1 MNIVNYF
8 DPKDKYFIL
17 DSKDLTRC
25 TSRFIGYCLLD
36 GEIIASLDDLQGRMP
51 DGTGA
56 YVFVKRDADT
66 ITIMQDSLGSYVL
79 FLYEHGN
86 NWVLS
91 NNFQYLVDYLKPHHS
106 LTLNKDYA
114 DALLLLDLCS
124 HVYGETL
131 VNEITW
137 LNRSA
142 TITID
147 IHSTHLSTQIDIRPM
162 KTIPVDTLEG
172 LCQLDKWYDKWV
184 SIISGLTNH
193 YKGPLMTD
201 FSGGMDSRM
210 IMALFL
216 NPSVN
221 LLNVI
226 INSKEDNKR
235 NHREDFAI
243 ASKIANEFG
252 FTLNHCSMTNCKKR
266 NFSLYDLVSFTAYQ
280 LIGFNK
286 QFLYH
291 SVARNPIL
299 IHFGGAGGGFS
310 RGWGKD
316 ETPSSFFQSI
326 ITRGKQ
332 LSNGSMMDCVNGAIS
347 ILQRSIDKINILYAT
362 EAKVDLNNVGN
373 QPLYMETR
381 WRHHFGQL
389 RISSIYLSPLFD
401 PLLMEIKE
409 NGNNLGDPNLLTAII
424 YTRYGKDLSV
434 FPIEG
439 GRKIN
444 SETIEYANK
453 INRGHPYVPTEII
466 SNEHKLHETLYF
478 DPLGGNENLWNI
490 PTDQPKV
497 MLKEFD
503 AVFNRAFLSPTVK
516 KLFTS
521 IYGESLYD
529 GIKNDVNPSSWH
541 PFSNC
546 HAVLA
551 IAKAIYDTRCN
562 GSNVKIKNTPDFI
575 FDCSKEVSSEEYN
588 KYLQKQLARSRFVSL
603 KVKVKSV
610 IRKIKKTI
618 LKRIKRRFFDGSDM
632 QH

>member
-1 MNIVNYF
+1 MTVNYF
-8 DPKDKYFIL
+8 APNDKYFIL
-17 DSKDLTRC
+17 DSKDLSRC

-36 GEIIASLDDLQGRMP
+36 GEVFASLDDLQGRMP
-51 DGTGA
+51 DGIGA

-66 ITIMQDSLGSYVL
+66 ITIMQDSLGSYGL
-79 FLYEHGN
+79 FLYENEN

-114 DALLLLDLCS
+114 DALLLLGLCS

-137 LNRSA
+137 LDRSA

-147 IHSTHLSTQIDIRPM
+147 MHNAHLSTQIVLRPM

-172 LCQLDKWYDKWV
+172 LCQLDKWYEKWV
-184 SIISGLTNH
+184 SIISGLTNN

-201 FSGGMDSRM
+201 LSGGMDSRM
-210 IMALFL
+210 LMPLFL

-221 LLNVI
+221 LLNVN
-226 INSKEDNKR
+226 INSNNNNKR

-243 ASKIANEFG
+243 ASKIANELG
-252 FTLNHCSMTNCKKR
+252 FTLNHCSMTNCKER

-291 SVARNPIL
+291 SVARNPIR

-316 ETPSSFFQSI
+316 KTPHSFLQGVRK
-326 ITRGKQ
+326 RGKQ
-332 LSNGSMMDCVNGAIS
+332 LSNGSMNACVNGAIS
-347 ILQRSIDKINILYAT
+347 VLQRSIDKINALYST
-362 EAKVDLNNVGN
+362 ETKVNLNDVGM
-373 QPLYMETR
+373 QPLFMETR
-381 WRHHFGQL
+381 WRHHFGKH
-389 RISSIYLSPLFD
+389 RISSIHLSPLFD

-409 NGNNLGDPNLLTAII
+409 KGNNLGDPNLLTAII

-444 SETIEYANK
+444 SETIECAKK
-453 INRGHPYVPTEII
+453 INREHPYVPTEII

-478 DPLGGNENLWNI
+478 DPLGGNEDLWNI
-490 PTDQPKV
+490 PTDQPEV
-497 MLKEFD
+497 TLKEFD

-575 FDCSKEVSSEEYN
+575 FDCSKEVSSKEYN
-588 KYLQKQLARSRFVSL
+588 NYLQKQLFRSHIARL
-603 KVKVKSV
+603 EIKSV
-610 IRKIKKTI
+610 IRKIKNF
-618 LKRIKRRFFDGSDM
+618 LKRLKRKVLA
-632 QH
+632 

>member
-1 MNIVNYF
+1 MTVNYF

-36 GEIIASLDDLQGRMP
+36 GEVFASLDDLQGRMP

-66 ITIMQDSLGSYVL
+66 ITIMQDSLGSYGL
-79 FLYEHGN
+79 FLYENEN

-114 DALLLLDLCS
+114 DALLLLGLCS

-131 VNEITW
+131 VNEIT
-137 LNRSA
+137 LLDRSA

-147 IHSTHLSTQIDIRPM
+147 MHNTHLSTQIVLRPM
-162 KTIPVDTLEG
+162 KSIPVDTLEG

-184 SIISGLTNH
+184 SIISGLTNN

-201 FSGGMDSRM
+201 LSGGMDSRM

-216 NPSVN
+216 KPSVN
-221 LLNVI
+221 LLNVN
-226 INSKEDNKR
+226 INSNNNNKR
-235 NHREDFAI
+235 NHGEDFAI
-243 ASKIANEFG
+243 ASKIANELG
-252 FTLNHCSMTNCKKR
+252 FALNKNYTANWKKK
-266 NFSLYDLVSFTAYQ
+266 NFSLYDLVSHTSYQ
-280 LIGFNK
+280 NMGFCK
-286 QFLYH
+286 QFNSYSL
-291 SVARNPIL
+291 ARNPIL

-316 ETPSSFFQSI
+316 KTPHSFLQGVRG
-326 ITRGKQ
+326 RGKQ
-332 LSNGSMMDCVNGAIS
+332 LSNGSMNACVNGAIS
-347 ILQRSIDKINILYAT
+347 VLQRSIDKINALYST
-362 EAKVDLNNVGN
+362 ETKVNLNDVGM
-373 QPLYMETR
+373 QPLFMETR
-381 WRHHFGQL
+381 WRHHFGKHG
-389 RISSIYLSPLFD
+389 ISSIHLSPLFD

-439 GRKIN
+439 GRKMDR
-444 SETIEYANK
+444 ETIEYAKK
-453 INRGHPYVPTEII
+453 INREHPYVPTEII
-466 SNEHKLHETLYF
+466 SNEHQLHETLYF
-478 DPLGGNENLWNI
+478 DPLGGNEDLWNI

-497 MLKEFD
+497 TLKEFD

-575 FDCSKEVSSEEYN
+575 FDCSKEVSSKEYN
-588 KYLQKQLARSRFVSL
+588 NYLQKQVFRSHIARL
-603 KVKVKSV
+603 ENKSV
-610 IRKIKKTI
+610 IRKIKNF
-618 LKRIKRRFFDGSDM
+618 LKRLKRKVLA
-632 QH
+632 